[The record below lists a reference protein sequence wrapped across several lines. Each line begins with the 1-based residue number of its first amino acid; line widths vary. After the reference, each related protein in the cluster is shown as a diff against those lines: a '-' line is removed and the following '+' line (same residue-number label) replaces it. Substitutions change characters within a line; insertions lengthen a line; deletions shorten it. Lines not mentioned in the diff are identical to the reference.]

1 MANLTLEL
9 NIYSAK
15 DLENVNLITKM
26 DVYAVVWIN
35 GDDSQ
40 KNRKE
45 KTPVDR
51 AGGSEHTWN
60 HAVKFSVDQR
70 LAREGRLTL
79 VVKLVCDRMFGGK
92 DLGEVQVPVLE
103 LLNSSPS
110 FNGDGNGQGMRF
122 VTYQVRTPSGKG
134 QGSLTFSYRFDMPS
148 FKPDLVESPVQSNPV
163 VSSPDLPPAT
173 EAGFYPPLSSIG
185 YPPSSQ
191 PQGFPAPP
199 CPYPYRYDSHYPE
212 QPVTAHPPSSSASNL
227 YPPPSYVASPQ
238 HHSDVYPPPSYGVS
252 PPHHSDVYPPP
263 SYGGSP
269 PHHSDVYP
277 PPPDKPVHS
286 YHQMQPSQSFHGYA
300 PPSPGKYGN
309 SHHQMQPSHSFHGYA
324 PPPPDK
330 PGHSYYQMQ
339 PSQSFHGYAP
349 PPTQTQHGYCYPP
362 PGYGHSHPPTQTP
375 PKNNNKPGI
384 GLGMGAGLLGGAL
397 GGLLLGDL
405 VSDIGL

>member
-35 GDDSQ
+35 GGDSQ
-40 KNRKE
+40 KNHKE
-45 KTPVDR
+45 KTAVDR
-51 AGGSEHTWN
+51 TGGSEHTWN
-60 HAVKFSVDQR
+60 QAVKFSVDQR

-79 VVKLVCDRMFGGK
+79 VVKLVCDRMLGDK
-92 DLGEVQVPVLE
+92 DIGEVQVPVLE
-103 LLNSSPS
+103 LLSSLPS
-110 FNGDGNGQGMRF
+110 FNGDGNGNGQGMRF
-122 VTYQVRTPSGKG
+122 VTYQVRTPCGKG

-163 VSSPDLPPAT
+163 DSSPVLPPASCPPAT

-185 YPPSSQ
+185 HPPSSQ
-191 PQGFPAPP
+191 PQGYSAPP
-199 CPYPYRYDSHYPE
+199 CPYPYQHQYNSHYPE
-212 QPVTAHPPSSSASNL
+212 QPVNAYPPSSSASNL
-227 YPPPSYVASPQ
+227 YPPPSYGASPQ
-238 HHSDVYPPPSYGVS
+238 DHAN
-252 PPHHSDVYPPP
+252 VYPPP

-269 PHHSDVYP
+269 PHHFNVYP

-300 PPSPGKYGN
+300 PPSPDKPGHSFHQMQL
-309 SHHQMQPSHSFHGYA
+309 SHSFHGYAPPSPDTPGHSFHQMQPSHSFHGYA
-324 PPPPDK
+324 PPPSP
-330 PGHSYYQMQ
+330 
-339 PSQSFHGYAP
+339 
-349 PPTQTQHGYCYPP
+349 QTQHGYCYPP
-362 PGYGHSHPPTQTP
+362 PGYGHDRPPTQMP
-375 PKNNNKPGI
+375 PKNNKP

-405 VSDIGL
+405 VSDIGF

>member
-40 KNRKE
+40 KNHKE

-51 AGGSEHTWN
+51 NGGSEHTWN
-60 HAVKFSVDQR
+60 HSVRFSVDQR

-110 FNGDGNGQGMRF
+110 SFNGDGNGNGQGMRF
-122 VTYQVRTPSGKG
+122 VTYQVRTPCGKG

-163 VSSPDLPPAT
+163 DSSPEIPPASYPPAT

-191 PQGFPAPP
+191 PQGYPAPP
-199 CPYPYRYDSHYPE
+199 CPYPYNSHYPE
-212 QPVTAHPPSSSASNL
+212 QPVTAYPPSSSASNYPPSSSASNL
-227 YPPPSYVASPQ
+227 YPAPSYSASPQ
-238 HHSDVYPPPSYGVS
+238 QQHPNVYPPL
-252 PPHHSDVYPPP
+252 

-269 PHHSDVYP
+269 PHHSNVYP

-300 PPSPGKYGN
+300 PPSPGKHGHSY
-309 SHHQMQPSHSFHGYA
+309 HQMQPSHSFHGYA
-324 PPPPDK
+324 PPPP
-330 PGHSYYQMQ
+330 
-339 PSQSFHGYAP
+339 
-349 PPTQTQHGYCYPP
+349 QTQHGYCYPP
-362 PGYGHSHPPTQTP
+362 PGYGHSRPPTQTP
-375 PKNNNKPGI
+375 PKNNKPGL

-397 GGLLLGDL
+397 GGLLLGDI
-405 VSDIGL
+405 VSDIGF